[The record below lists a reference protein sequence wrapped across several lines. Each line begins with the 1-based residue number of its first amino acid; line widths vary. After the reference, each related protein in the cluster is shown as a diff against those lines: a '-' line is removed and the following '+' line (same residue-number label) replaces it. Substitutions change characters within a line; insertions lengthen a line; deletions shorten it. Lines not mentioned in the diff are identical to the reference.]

1 MFASKSCSTEMIRY
15 AEIGQNENAQLWGIE
30 WDVRKNS
37 GVVGWSVDLCSQTAR
52 CNLIT
57 NYYFQLNDFSRS
69 DTKKREYFEIN
80 KQQPNE
86 ACQIGKFNAYIHMCT
101 YAHDIRNTKRRPFL
115 RHNAKQTHTHTYINT
130 RMCDWINTF
139 YFVSID
145 GECLAAR
152 SLYQTNIM
160 YQCGNIVKS

>member
-1 MFASKSCSTEMIRY
+1 MFASESCSTKMIRY
-15 AEIGQNENAQLWGIE
+15 AEIGLNKNAQLWGIE

-57 NYYFQLNDFSRS
+57 NYYFQLNDFSGS

-86 ACQIGKFNAYIHMCT
+86 ACQIGKFNAYIYTCVHMHMIFEIPNVHLSFDT
-101 YAHDIRNTKRRPFL
+101 MPM
-115 RHNAKQTHTHTYINT
+115 HTHKYINT

-139 YFVSID
+139 YFVSIG